1 MSAKNWGM
9 LAILSLLWGG
19 SFFFVEIALTG
30 LPTLSIVWSRVALAA
45 GLLGLA
51 LLVSG
56 TALPCGVPVWRAFL
70 VMGILN
76 NVFPFTLFVLAQGQI
91 SGSLAAILNATTP
104 LWGVVM
110 AHLFTSD
117 DKITPTKALGLAL
130 GFVGVVVMMGGT
142 LRGDAWASLACLAA
156 AFCYGIAG
164 VFARRFR
171 AMAVPPLATA
181 FGQLTCSTLLILPVW
196 LWLDQPW
203 TMAMP
208 GLRVIGAVVG
218 ISALSTALASLIF
231 FRVLAEAGSTNVQLV
246 TFLIPVSASLLGVLL
261 LNEVVTAQ
269 QIAGFGLIA
278 LGLAAIDGRVWR
290 W

>member
-56 TALPCGVPVWRAFL
+56 TALPRGVPVWRAFL